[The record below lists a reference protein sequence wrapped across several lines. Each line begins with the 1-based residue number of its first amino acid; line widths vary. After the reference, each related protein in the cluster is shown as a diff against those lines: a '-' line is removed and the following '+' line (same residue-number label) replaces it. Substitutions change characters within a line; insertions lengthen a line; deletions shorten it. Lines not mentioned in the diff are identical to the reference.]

1 MKIHFKKE
9 HLKWAVAV
17 VAVVLLF
24 VYFGYRFWE
33 LGERNQSLR
42 EKVISLELALEIKNK
57 NLALIIGEKE
67 QLSGALQD
75 EKTKTNLLGI
85 RVEGLSGAVGELTGT
100 VGVIQKL
107 QRTDKELL
115 EKYSKVYFLSE
126 HYTPSQL
133 VDLESKYLMKKDKP
147 EQVFSN
153 VSPFFQRMMTA
164 ANNEGIGLEVVS
176 AYRSFGE
183 QAIVKQGYKVVYGS
197 GANQFSADQG
207 YSEHQ
212 LGTTLDFT
220 TPEIKAIFDG
230 FEKTKA
236 YKWLTENAHKFGFAL
251 SYPPSNSYYQFE
263 PWHWR
268 FVGVALATKLHDEG
282 KFFYDFPQRD
292 IDAFLINIFD

>member
-75 EKTKTNLLGI
+75 EKTRTNLLGI

>member
-251 SYPPSNSYYQFE
+251 SYPPNNSYYQFE

-282 KFFYDFPQRD
+282 KYFYDLPQRD
-292 IDAFLINIFD
+292 IDASLINIFD